1 MMKIYVGTAG
11 WDYNDWVGPFYPPK
25 FEIYRYL
32 PYYAKYFDIIE
43 VNSSFYS
50 IPTLEMTESWNS
62 RVNESFRFTL
72 KVWQNITHKI
82 ANPQIEIDIDN
93 FVTNIKPLKDKISL
107 LILQFPPWFKHSEK
121 HENHLKLILNSF
133 PKDYQLAVE
142 LRDNSWFE
150 KDGTEFIES
159 NKNFNLVTT
168 YLQNVKPYF
177 PLNQELYYIRL
188 IGNRELSKFN
198 RVQRD
203 QKKSMDHLYTNIKK
217 LQKKTN
223 IREIFIIVNN
233 HFSGF
238 APETANQIKKDLN
251 LTVKNFS
258 HQVRISE
265 FLNKK

>member
-25 FEIYRYL
+25 LEKYRYL

-43 VNSSFYS
+43 INSSFYS
-50 IPTLEMTESWNS
+50 LPTLEMAESWNS

-82 ANPQIEIDIDN
+82 ENPQIDVDIDN
-93 FVTNIKPLKDKISL
+93 FLVNIEPLKDKISL

-121 HENHLKLILNSF
+121 HESHLKFILNGF

-150 KDGTEFIES
+150 KDGSEFIES
-159 NKNFNLVTT
+159 NKKCFFITS
-168 YLQNVKPYF
+168 YLQNLKPYY
-177 PLNQELYYIRL
+177 PLNQEVYYIRL
-188 IGNRELSKFN
+188 IGDRELSKFN
-198 RVQRD
+198 QIQRD
-203 QKKSMDHLYTNIKK
+203 QKQSIDHLYSNINQ
-217 LQKKTN
+217 LQKKSN
-223 IREIFIIVNN
+223 IHEIFIIVNN

-251 LTVKNFS
+251 LSVKNFS
-258 HQVRISE
+258 HQAKISE
-265 FLNKK
+265 YLNKK

>member
-1 MMKIYVGTAG
+1 MINFYVGTAG
-11 WDYNDWVGPFYPPK
+11 WDYNDWAGPFYPPK
-25 FEIYRYL
+25 LEKYLYL
-32 PYYAKYFDIIE
+32 PYYAKYFDTIE

-50 IPTLEMTESWNS
+50 LPTPEMTESWNS
-62 RVNESFRFTL
+62 RVSNSFRFTL

-82 ANPQIEIDIDN
+82 ENPQIEIDIDN
-93 FVTNIKPLKDKISL
+93 FINNIKPLKDKISV
-107 LILQFPPWFKHSEK
+107 LILQFPPWFKYSEK
-121 HENHLKLILNSF
+121 HENHLNMILNIF

-150 KDGTEFIES
+150 EGGFEFLKRH
-159 NKNFNLVTT
+159 KNSFLVTS
-168 YLQNVKPYF
+168 YLQKVVPFF
-177 PLNQELYYIRL
+177 PSNQKLYYVRL
-188 IGNRELSKFN
+188 IGDRELNKFN
-198 RVQRD
+198 RVQRS
-203 QKKSMDHLYTNIKK
+203 QKELMDHLYTNIEQ
-217 LQKKTN
+217 LQKNSN
-223 IREIFIIVNN
+223 IHEIFIIVNN